1 MMRDFILDESRTCG
15 QVRDEDVQL
24 MLKFKQG
31 EISAFE
37 ALLDKYHNPIINFV
51 YRFIGNKQE
60 SEDLAQEVFLR
71 VYRSSQNYKPKAK
84 FSTWIY
90 RIAKNLVLNEL
101 RRRRTHNVSSLDEM
115 VSFEEEE
122 LPKQISNNKPSALVE
137 LEKKD
142 LTVAVRKA
150 IDSLPANQKMAV
162 VLKRYDELPYVEIA
176 KILGCSVSAVK
187 SLLNRAKVSL
197 KEKLSSYV
205 QE

>member
-1 MMRDFILDESRTCG
+1 MRDFILDESRTCG